1 VRRSQLART
10 ETRVATIPSGRPIW
24 RRAPT
29 ALRHSPALWAAL
41 ALSAFLVSITA
52 ASYPLFLSASKS
64 QLLAEQIADP
74 LVSNYGA
81 GITYRSTH
89 AAFTARAP
97 GGGSLIAERAAAF
110 TERTAESPDL
120 EPAQEQ
126 ILGAPVDVT
135 LPGGR
140 IPPSGP
146 VQGRLFAGTDVLDNV
161 TILAGTDGPGVWLPD
176 LLARGARLRP
186 GDEFELAI
194 HGRHETVTLDGI
206 YRALYTQPRSGYW
219 RTWADDIYAICPGY
233 DCPLPPQPILVDR
246 AQLMDLGTHLGGD
259 EGTLALVAP
268 ASADPPLT
276 LDEARDLAGFADRFK
291 ADMSAKSTDL
301 FRLFRCC
308 GDVFLHSNCTQFFCP
323 ASEVTYAS
331 LASDVVGRV
340 DERLISVQGPLLV
353 LLIAGLGISLA
364 IVAAA
369 GVFVL
374 MSRRVEVGVLSV
386 RGWGG
391 SAVGA
396 KAVLEAVLPFFVGGI
411 VGFALASVTIAAV
424 GPPGRIESSARS
436 TAVTAAVIAVA
447 ASLLVVGLVSAAV
460 FLSSH
465 DRRHRVTRVLG
476 FVPWE
481 LAVFAAA
488 WVMARR
494 LEGGGAIVESG
505 GIERPGSAVFLFPL
519 LLALAIGI
527 LAARV
532 MTVALTLGHRRAKG
546 SPGAGPWWLAS
557 RRLRT
562 SGRLP
567 QLLLIAGSLT
577 LAVFVSSQGMVHSLR
592 TTVDAKATV
601 FVGSDVQVVVNR
613 DMEPAPGFG
622 FPVTPVVRSRDAG
635 AFTGSTLRYDLLAI
649 DPDTFGSAAFWNDA
663 FSDDSLADLVS
674 RLPSTGGAAL
684 PVIMS
689 NGGDYNPSSID
700 LSDTAVPIEIVGRA
714 TSFPGTSTSDRPLL
728 VVDRDALAEH
738 FTDIPDPLNTPMAS
752 AEFWVAGPTDEI
764 LASLADIGAT
774 PYSVLTADEVEDIP
788 FIDAAIQTFLMLD
801 ILGIVAMVLLVVVA
815 MIYLQ
820 ARQRS
825 RVVATELSGR
835 MGQGDGTMRRSLM
848 LELGAVLVGALVV
861 GAVVGAVAT
870 RLVAP
875 NLDPLPTIPPDSLI
889 VLPYI
894 GIAIG
899 LLATV
904 IASVAGALLA
914 DRSARRVPL
923 GEVLRVAE

>member
-1 VRRSQLART
+1 MART
-10 ETRVATIPSGRPIW
+10 GTRTPTIPSGRPIW

-74 LVSNYGA
+74 LVTNYGA

-97 GGGSLIAERAAAF
+97 GGGSLIDERAAAF

-140 IPPSGP
+140 TPPSGP

-194 HGRHETVTLDGI
+194 DGSHETVTLDGI

-233 DCPLPPQPILVDR
+233 ECPLPPQPILVDR
-246 AQLMDLGTHLGGD
+246 AQLMDLGTHLGED

-276 LDEARDLAGFADRFK
+276 LDEARDLAGFADRFE
-291 ADMSAKSTDL
+291 ADMSAKSTEL

-340 DERLISVQGPLLV
+340 DERLVSVQGPLLV

-396 KAVLEAVLPFFVGGI
+396 KAVLEAVLPFLAGGI

-436 TAVTAAVIAVA
+436 TAVSAAVIAVA

-465 DRRHRVTRVLG
+465 DHRHRLTRVLG

-481 LAVFAAA
+481 LAAFAAA

-505 GIERPGSAVFLFPL
+505 GIERPGAAVFLFPL

-527 LAARV
+527 LVARV
-532 MTVALTLGHRRAKG
+532 MTIALTIGHRRANG
-546 SPGAGPWWLAS
+546 SQGAGPWWLAS

-592 TTVDAKATV
+592 TTVDAKAKV
-601 FVGSDVQVVVNR
+601 FVGSDVQVVVSR
-613 DMEPAPGFG
+613 DIEPAPEFG
-622 FPVTPVVRSRDAG
+622 FPVTRVVRSRDAG

-649 DPDTFGSAAFWNDA
+649 DPDTFEAAAFWNDA
-663 FSDDSLADLVS
+663 LSEDSLADLVS
-674 RLPSTGGAAL
+674 QLPSTGSGAL
-684 PVIMS
+684 PAILS
-689 NGGDYNPSSID
+689 NGGDGDPSSIE
-700 LSDTAVPIEIVGRA
+700 LSDKTVPLDIVGRT

-835 MGQGDGTMRRSLM
+835 MGQGDGTMRRSLI
-848 LELGAVLVGALVV
+848 LELGTVLIGALVV

-870 RLVAP
+870 TLVAP
-875 NLDPLPTIPPDSLI
+875 RLDPLPTIPPDSLI
-889 VLPYI
+889 VLPFV

-904 IASVAGALLA
+904 IASVVGALLA

>member
-1 VRRSQLART
+1 
-10 ETRVATIPSGRPIW
+10 
-24 RRAPT
+24 
-29 ALRHSPALWAAL
+29 
-41 ALSAFLVSITA
+41 
-52 ASYPLFLSASKS
+52 
-64 QLLAEQIADP
+64 
-74 LVSNYGA
+74 
-81 GITYRSTH
+81 
-89 AAFTARAP
+89 
-97 GGGSLIAERAAAF
+97 
-110 TERTAESPDL
+110 
-120 EPAQEQ
+120 
-126 ILGAPVDVT
+126 
-135 LPGGR
+135 
-140 IPPSGP
+140 
-146 VQGRLFAGTDVLDNV
+146 
-161 TILAGTDGPGVWLPD
+161 
-176 LLARGARLRP
+176 
-186 GDEFELAI
+186 
-194 HGRHETVTLDGI
+194 
-206 YRALYTQPRSGYW
+206 
-219 RTWADDIYAICPGY
+219 
-233 DCPLPPQPILVDR
+233 
-246 AQLMDLGTHLGGD
+246 M
-259 EGTLALVAP
+259 
-268 ASADPPLT
+268 
-276 LDEARDLAGFADRFK
+276 
-291 ADMSAKSTDL
+291 
-301 FRLFRCC
+301 
-308 GDVFLHSNCTQFFCP
+308 
-323 ASEVTYAS
+323 
-331 LASDVVGRV
+331 
-340 DERLISVQGPLLV
+340 
-353 LLIAGLGISLA
+353 
-364 IVAAA
+364 
-369 GVFVL
+369 
-374 MSRRVEVGVLSV
+374 
-386 RGWGG
+386 
-391 SAVGA
+391 
-396 KAVLEAVLPFFVGGI
+396 LEAVLPFLVGGI
-411 VGFALASVTIAAV
+411 VGFALATVTIAAV

-436 TAVTAAVIAVA
+436 TAVIAAVIAVA

-505 GIERPGSAVFLFPL
+505 GIERPGAAVFLFPL

-532 MTVALTLGHRRAKG
+532 MTIALTLGHRRAKG

-622 FPVTPVVRSRDAG
+622 FPVTSVVRSRDAG

-649 DPDTFGSAAFWNDA
+649 DPDTFESAAFWNDA
-663 FSDDSLADLVS
+663 FSDDSLADLVA

-689 NGGDYNPSSID
+689 NGGDYDPSSID

-835 MGQGDGTMRRSLM
+835 MGQADGTMRRSLV
-848 LELGAVLVGALVV
+848 LELGTVLIGALVV

-875 NLDPLPTIPPDSLI
+875 RLDPLPTIPPDSLI
-889 VLPYI
+889 VLPFV

-904 IASVAGALLA
+904 IASVVGALLA

>member
-1 VRRSQLART
+1 MIRT
-10 ETRVATIPSGRPIW
+10 GTRTPTIPSGRPIW

-74 LVSNYGA
+74 LVTNYGA
-81 GITYRSTH
+81 GITYRSTRV
-89 AAFTARAP
+89 AFTAHAP
-97 GGGSLIAERAAAF
+97 GGGSLIDERAAAF
-110 TERTAESPDL
+110 TERAAESPEL

-126 ILGAPVDVT
+126 ILGATVDAT

-140 IPPSGP
+140 TPPSGE

-161 TILAGTDGPGVWLPD
+161 KILAGADGPGVWLPD

-186 GDEFELAI
+186 GDEFELTAG
-194 HGRHETVTLDGI
+194 GRHETVTLDGI

-219 RTWADDIYAICPGY
+219 RTWADDIYAICPGNE
-233 DCPLPPQPILVDR
+233 CPLPPQPILVDR
-246 AQLMDLGTHLGGD
+246 SQLIELGTRFGD
-259 EGTLALVAP
+259 NQGTFAWVAP

-276 LDEARDLAGFADRFK
+276 LDEARDLAGFVDRFK
-291 ADMSAKSTDL
+291 ADMSAKDTEL

-308 GDVFLHSNCTQFFCP
+308 GDVFLHSNCVQFFC
-323 ASEVTYAS
+323 AAGDVSYTA
-331 LASDVVGRV
+331 LAPQVVEQV

-374 MSRRVEVGVLSV
+374 MSRRVEAGVLSV

-396 KAVLEAVLPFFVGGI
+396 KAMLEAVLPFLAGGI
-411 VGFALASVTIAAV
+411 AGFALATVTIAAV
-424 GPPGRIESSARS
+424 GPPGRIEASARS
-436 TAVTAAVIAVA
+436 TAVIAAAIAVA

-505 GIERPGSAVFLFPL
+505 GIERPGAAVFLFPL

-527 LAARV
+527 VAARV
-532 MTVALTLGHRRAKG
+532 MTIALTVGHRR
-546 SPGAGPWWLAS
+546 SNSSGAGPWWLAS

-592 TTVDAKATV
+592 TSVDAKAKV
-601 FVGSDVQVVVNR
+601 FVGSDVQVLTSR
-613 DMEPAPGFG
+613 DAEPAAGFP
-622 FPVTPVVRSRDAG
+622 FPVTKVLRSRDAG
-635 AFTGSTLRYDLLAI
+635 AFAGSTIRYDLLAI
-649 DPDTFGSAAFWNDA
+649 DPDSFEAAAFWNDT
-663 FSDDSLADLVS
+663 FSEDSLADLIG
-674 RLPSTGGAAL
+674 RLPAGSGTTL
-684 PVIMS
+684 PVILA
-689 NGGDYNPSSID
+689 NGGDDSPSAIE
-700 LSDTAVPIEIVGRA
+700 LSSKTEPLEIVGRA
-714 TSFPGTSTSDRPLL
+714 TSFPGTSTSARPLL
-728 VVDRDALAEH
+728 IVDRDVLADR
-738 FTDIPDPLNTPMAS
+738 FADIPDPLNNPMTS

-764 LASLADIGAT
+764 LASIDRIGVT
-774 PYSVLTADEVEDIP
+774 PYNVLTADEVEDVP

-801 ILGIVAMVLLVVVA
+801 VLGIVAMVLLVVVA

-825 RVVATELSGR
+825 RVVATELSRR
-835 MGQGDGTMRRSLM
+835 MGQADGTMRRSLV
-848 LELGAVLVGALVV
+848 LELGTVLIGALVV
-861 GAVVGAVAT
+861 GAVVGGVAT
-870 RLVAP
+870 SLVAP
-875 NLDPLPTIPPDSLI
+875 RLDPLPTIPPDALI
-889 VLPYI
+889 VLPFV

-904 IASVAGALLA
+904 IASVVGALLA